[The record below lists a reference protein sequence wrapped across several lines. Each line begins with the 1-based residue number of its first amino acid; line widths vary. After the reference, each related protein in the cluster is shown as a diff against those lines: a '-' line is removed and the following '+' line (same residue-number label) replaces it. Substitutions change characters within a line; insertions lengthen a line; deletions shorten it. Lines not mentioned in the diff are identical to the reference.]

1 MAGVGVGVV
10 GAAYIRTE
18 YLDIDCCP
26 LCHRANPDLWPG
38 IVPQENLIE
47 YKFVLR
53 LILSSPRSSF
63 LFLIIRTEYNSIG
76 GGLNGAGHT
85 GFRLRFIVLIK
96 SAILSTILCVEM

>member
-1 MAGVGVGVV
+1 MFCFRLANRLGVIVVAGVGVGVV

-47 YKFVLR
+47 YKFVLG

-63 LFLIIRTEYNSIG
+63 
-76 GGLNGAGHT
+76 
-85 GFRLRFIVLIK
+85 FI
-96 SAILSTILCVEM
+96 SHHPD